1 MVASAAMCS
10 CALSGVFL
18 GSFMCALIVLCR
30 RWGFDPGMCYSCR
43 PPVDVVDHA
52 YLDNVSP
59 PVAGC
64 MGDMLTLSILSIVS
78 LLHTR
83 IETTPLPL
91 IFVISLSCIAVGLAV
106 AVHRNAQVTHLLRQG
121 WWPLFAAMII
131 SNGTGLLLDTFVS
144 RYQGYA
150 LIAVVIT
157 GAPCHAS
164 YLSRALT

>member
-1 MVASAAMCS
+1 
-10 CALSGVFL
+10 
-18 GSFMCALIVLCR
+18 
-30 RWGFDPGMCYSCR
+30 
-43 PPVDVVDHA
+43 
-52 YLDNVSP
+52 
-59 PVAGC
+59 
-64 MGDMLTLSILSIVS
+64 MLTLSILSVVS

-106 AVHRNAQVTHLLRQG
+106 VVHRNPQVTHLLKQG

-131 SNGTGLLLDTFVS
+131 SNATGLLLDTFVS

-157 GAPCHAS
+157 GTSHYPQELRQGLMCAWV
-164 YLSRALT
+164 L

>member
-1 MVASAAMCS
+1 
-10 CALSGVFL
+10 
-18 GSFMCALIVLCR
+18 
-30 RWGFDPGMCYSCR
+30 
-43 PPVDVVDHA
+43 
-52 YLDNVSP
+52 
-59 PVAGC
+59 

-106 AVHRNAQVTHLLRQG
+106 AVHRNPQVTHLLRQG